1 MTDNVENLILEMLK
15 GLRNELKSFRA
26 RYESDASDMK
36 LRMTA
41 IERGIGS
48 MKRDSAEMYED
59 HARQQAAIDR
69 LSERLDQVEKR
80 LELS

>member
-1 MTDNVENLILEMLK
+1 MSDNVENLILEMLK

-69 LSERLDQVEKR
+69 LSERLDQV
-80 LELS
+80 

>member
-48 MKRDSAEMYED
+48 MKRDAAEIYED

>member
-1 MTDNVENLILEMLK
+1 MSDNVENLILEMLK